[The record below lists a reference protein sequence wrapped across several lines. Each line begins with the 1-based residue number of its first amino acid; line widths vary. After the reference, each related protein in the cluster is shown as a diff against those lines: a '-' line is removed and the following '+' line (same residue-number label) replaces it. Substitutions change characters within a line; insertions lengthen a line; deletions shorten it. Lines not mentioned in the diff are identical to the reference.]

1 MTSAHVVETSV
12 TTTDNSPS
20 QDYTHPNDQTTLFH
34 LFCYKFDMCSA
45 VVNICNPL
53 LFLVVIWRYQ
63 NYLWDIINGW
73 LHLNGLIRRVVDD
86 CQRKIFLNL
95 QQSTIKI
102 AVKFSIMGC
111 NFRLALFFCVQ
122 WCIFGICSNIL
133 ICGSIFSFAV
143 IYLSAVLILIC
154 MRDPFGPPY
163 LQFRII
169 FFCR

>member
-1 MTSAHVVETSV
+1 MMTSAHVVETSV

-86 CQRKIFLNL
+86 CQRK
-95 QQSTIKI
+95 
-102 AVKFSIMGC
+102 
-111 NFRLALFFCVQ
+111 FF
-122 WCIFGICSNIL
+122 FKICSNQL
-133 ICGSIFSFAV
+133 
-143 IYLSAVLILIC
+143 LK
-154 MRDPFGPPY
+154 
-163 LQFRII
+163 LQLNFQ
-169 FFCR
+169 